1 MLRGGSPWYEDEG
14 RKEKEGE
21 DLGLST
27 LSYTPVLF
35 SGCRYVLLV
44 KFRPTH

>member
-14 RKEKEGE
+14 RKERDGE

-27 LSYTPVLF
+27 LSYIFVLF
-35 SGCRYVLLV
+35 GGIISCVTAMYFL
-44 KFRPTH
+44 